1 MANSVWSEKVVQL
14 LRRMNSFYLPGRYD
28 AGNTVCVCVTVY
40 VCDVTWVLAPPLL
53 RLLSLQVPPLRSG
66 RSAGRLDPPARRPAV
81 NAPSRG
87 VRAAAGWRGV
97 AVRRPGLV
105 REEVR
110 GCGRGAAD
118 GETGEPLPLSER
130 MER

>member
-28 AGNTVCVCVTVY
+28 AGNTVCVWHSVR
-40 VCDVTWVLAPPLL
+40 DVTLGLAPPLL
-53 RLLSLQVPPLRSG
+53 RLLSPQVSPLRSG
-66 RSAGRLDPPARRPAV
+66 RSAGRLDPPARRLAV
-81 NAPSRG
+81 NTASRG

-105 REEVR
+105 REKVR

-118 GETGEPLPLSER
+118 GETGEPLHLSER

>member
-1 MANSVWSEKVVQL
+1 MLVT
-14 LRRMNSFYLPGRYD
+14 P
-28 AGNTVCVCVTVY
+28 CVCHS
-40 VCDVTWVLAPPLL
+40 VCDVTWGLAPPLL
-53 RLLSLQVPPLRSG
+53 RLLSPQVPPLRGG
-66 RSAGRLDPPARRPAV
+66 RSAGRLDPPARRLAA
-81 NAPSRG
+81 NAASRR

-110 GCGRGAAD
+110 GCGRDAAD